1 MATFLK
7 VILIMA
13 DALIDSWLIVNGTQR
28 FLNGGTDFE
37 KFLGIVEAS
46 VPLFF
51 ITWDRFKNRD

>member
-1 MATFLK
+1 MLK
-7 VILIMA
+7 VILIIA
-13 DALIDSWLIVNGTQR
+13 DVLIDAWLIANGVG
-28 FLNGGTDFE
+28 LYINGGTDFE